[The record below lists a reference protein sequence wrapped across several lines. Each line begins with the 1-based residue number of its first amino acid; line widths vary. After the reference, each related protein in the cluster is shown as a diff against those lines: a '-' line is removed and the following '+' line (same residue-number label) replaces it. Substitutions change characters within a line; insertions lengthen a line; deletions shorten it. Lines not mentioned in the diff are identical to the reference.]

1 MCTTCHNLR
10 VFLFLV
16 DLFNQNLLSF
26 QTCVYTKSFSE
37 LHIFTSR
44 WLKLNTMLIA
54 FIELFFTKNSETWI
68 KKTEIRKKWI
78 TRSWKQKPKK
88 PEPEKKNT
96 EKTKAKKGGRKHG
109 CGFYIFFRSICCG
122 FLFFSGKHM
131 LYFWRKHY
139 VSCTITDYAF
149 PSQEAQVMLLAEG
162 NLHFHEKHNY
172 VFHRS
177 TFFLKKPGCVS
188 QKKMKNNSPKSMK
201 IMENR
206 KAKKNQSR
214 IRKCVKKRA

>member
-1 MCTTCHNLR
+1 MNNKKLK
-10 VFLFLV
+10 
-16 DLFNQNLLSF
+16 
-26 QTCVYTKSFSE
+26 TK
-37 LHIFTSR
+37 
-44 WLKLNTMLIA
+44 
-54 FIELFFTKNSETWI
+54 
-68 KKTEIRKKWI
+68 
-78 TRSWKQKPKK
+78 
-88 PEPEKKNT
+88 T
-96 EKTKAKKGGRKHG
+96 EKTGTWKKEYRKNQSKKGRPEAWLWFLHFFSEAYVVV
-109 CGFYIFFRSICCG
+109 FYFFRGNICCTSG
-122 FLFFSGKHM
+122 GSTMFLAQSQIM
-131 LYFWRKHY
+131 LL
-139 VSCTITDYAF
+139 T
-149 PSQEAQVMLLAEG
+149 SQEAQVMLLAEG